1 MRVLKLILEIWY
13 LILPVAVF
21 IGGLIYRK
29 ITHQPFKGGVPPV
42 GVLRDL
48 PSSVT
53 GINKQEENAD
63 ENTQSKGADPD
74 EIEKIGIAGYV
85 LNGTSDVQPAIPFFE
100 KNPE

>member
-1 MRVLKLILEIWY
+1 MGFLKLILEIWY
-13 LILPVAVF
+13 LILLVAVF

-53 GINKQEENAD
+53 GLNKQEENAD
-63 ENTQSKGADPD
+63 ENTLS
-74 EIEKIGIAGYV
+74 
-85 LNGTSDVQPAIPFFE
+85 NRC
-100 KNPE
+100 

>member
-53 GINKQEENAD
+53 GLNKQEENVD
-63 ENTQSKGADPD
+63 ENTQS
-74 EIEKIGIAGYV
+74 ER
-85 LNGTSDVQPAIPFFE
+85 F
-100 KNPE
+100 

>member
-1 MRVLKLILEIWY
+1 MGFLKLILEIWY

-53 GINKQEENAD
+53 GLNKQEEKMD
-63 ENTQSKGADPD
+63 ENTQSKRC
-74 EIEKIGIAGYV
+74 
-85 LNGTSDVQPAIPFFE
+85 
-100 KNPE
+100 

>member
-1 MRVLKLILEIWY
+1 MGVLKLILEIWY
-13 LILPVAVF
+13 LILLVAVF

-53 GINKQEENAD
+53 GLNKQEEKTD
-63 ENTQSKGADPD
+63 ENTQSKRC
-74 EIEKIGIAGYV
+74 
-85 LNGTSDVQPAIPFFE
+85 
-100 KNPE
+100 

>member
-13 LILPVAVF
+13 LILPATVF

-53 GINKQEENAD
+53 GLNKEEEKAD
-63 ENTQSKGADPD
+63 ENTQSKRC
-74 EIEKIGIAGYV
+74 
-85 LNGTSDVQPAIPFFE
+85 
-100 KNPE
+100 

>member
-1 MRVLKLILEIWY
+1 MGFLNLILEIWY
-13 LILPVAVF
+13 LILLVAVF

-53 GINKQEENAD
+53 GLNKEEEKAD
-63 ENTQSKGADPD
+63 ENTQSKR
-74 EIEKIGIAGYV
+74 
-85 LNGTSDVQPAIPFFE
+85 F
-100 KNPE
+100 

>member
-29 ITHQPFKGGVPPV
+29 ITHQPFKGEIPPV

-53 GINKQEENAD
+53 GLNKEEEKAD
-63 ENTQSKGADPD
+63 ENTQSKRC
-74 EIEKIGIAGYV
+74 
-85 LNGTSDVQPAIPFFE
+85 
-100 KNPE
+100 

>member
-1 MRVLKLILEIWY
+1 MGYLKLILEIWY
-13 LILPVAVF
+13 LILLAAVF

-53 GINKQEENAD
+53 GLNKEEEEKAD
-63 ENTQSKGADPD
+63 ENTQSKRC
-74 EIEKIGIAGYV
+74 
-85 LNGTSDVQPAIPFFE
+85 
-100 KNPE
+100 

>member
-1 MRVLKLILEIWY
+1 MGFLKLILEIWY
-13 LILPVAVF
+13 LILLVAVF

-53 GINKQEENAD
+53 GLNKQEEKAD
-63 ENTQSKGADPD
+63 ENTQSRR
-74 EIEKIGIAGYV
+74 Y
-85 LNGTSDVQPAIPFFE
+85 
-100 KNPE
+100 

>member
-1 MRVLKLILEIWY
+1 MGFLKLILEIWY
-13 LILPVAVF
+13 LILLVAVF

-53 GINKQEENAD
+53 GLNKQEEKTD
-63 ENTQSKGADPD
+63 ENTQSRR
-74 EIEKIGIAGYV
+74 Y
-85 LNGTSDVQPAIPFFE
+85 
-100 KNPE
+100 

>member
-13 LILPVAVF
+13 LILPAAVF
-21 IGGLIYRK
+21 LGGLIYRK

-53 GINKQEENAD
+53 GLNKEEEKAD
-63 ENTQSKGADPD
+63 ENTQSKRC
-74 EIEKIGIAGYV
+74 
-85 LNGTSDVQPAIPFFE
+85 
-100 KNPE
+100 

>member
-13 LILPVAVF
+13 LILLAAVF

-29 ITHQPFKGGVPPV
+29 ITHQPFKGEIPPV

-53 GINKQEENAD
+53 GINKQEEKTD
-63 ENTQSKGADPD
+63 ENTQSRR
-74 EIEKIGIAGYV
+74 Y
-85 LNGTSDVQPAIPFFE
+85 
-100 KNPE
+100 

>member
-1 MRVLKLILEIWY
+1 MGVLKLILEIWY
-13 LILPVAVF
+13 LILLAAVF

-53 GINKQEENAD
+53 GLNKQEEKAD
-63 ENTQSKGADPD
+63 KNTQSRR
-74 EIEKIGIAGYV
+74 Y
-85 LNGTSDVQPAIPFFE
+85 
-100 KNPE
+100 

>member
-1 MRVLKLILEIWY
+1 MSAKLHRITRSKGSFCLALEPMGVLKLILEIWY

-29 ITHQPFKGGVPPV
+29 ITHQPFKGEIPPV

-53 GINKQEENAD
+53 GLNKQEEKMD
-63 ENTQSKGADPD
+63 ENTQSKRC
-74 EIEKIGIAGYV
+74 
-85 LNGTSDVQPAIPFFE
+85 
-100 KNPE
+100 

>member
-1 MRVLKLILEIWY
+1 MGILKLILEIWY
-13 LILPVAVF
+13 LILLVAVF

-53 GINKQEENAD
+53 GLNKQEEKAD
-63 ENTQSKGADPD
+63 ENTQSKRC
-74 EIEKIGIAGYV
+74 
-85 LNGTSDVQPAIPFFE
+85 
-100 KNPE
+100 

>member
-1 MRVLKLILEIWY
+1 MGFLKLILEIWY
-13 LILPVAVF
+13 LILLVAVF

-53 GINKQEENAD
+53 GLNKEEEKAD
-63 ENTQSKGADPD
+63 ENTQSKRC
-74 EIEKIGIAGYV
+74 
-85 LNGTSDVQPAIPFFE
+85 
-100 KNPE
+100 

>member
-1 MRVLKLILEIWY
+1 MGFLKLILEIWY
-13 LILPVAVF
+13 LILLVAVF

-53 GINKQEENAD
+53 GLNKQEEKMD
-63 ENTQSKGADPD
+63 ENTQSKRC
-74 EIEKIGIAGYV
+74 
-85 LNGTSDVQPAIPFFE
+85 
-100 KNPE
+100 

>member
-29 ITHQPFKGGVPPV
+29 ITHQPFKGEIPPV

-53 GINKQEENAD
+53 GINKQEEKTD
-63 ENTQSKGADPD
+63 ENTQSRR
-74 EIEKIGIAGYV
+74 Y
-85 LNGTSDVQPAIPFFE
+85 
-100 KNPE
+100 

>member
-1 MRVLKLILEIWY
+1 MGFFFFFLEMWY

-29 ITHQPFKGGVPPV
+29 ITHQPFKGEIPPV

-53 GINKQEENAD
+53 GLNKQEEKTD
-63 ENTQSKGADPD
+63 ENTQSKRC
-74 EIEKIGIAGYV
+74 
-85 LNGTSDVQPAIPFFE
+85 
-100 KNPE
+100 

>member
-1 MRVLKLILEIWY
+1 MGFLKLILEIWY
-13 LILPVAVF
+13 LILLVAVF

-53 GINKQEENAD
+53 GRNKQEENAD
-63 ENTQSKGADPD
+63 ENTQSKRC
-74 EIEKIGIAGYV
+74 
-85 LNGTSDVQPAIPFFE
+85 
-100 KNPE
+100 

>member
-13 LILPVAVF
+13 RILPVAVF

-29 ITHQPFKGGVPPV
+29 ITHQPFKGEIPPV

-53 GINKQEENAD
+53 GLNKQEEKTD
-63 ENTQSKGADPD
+63 ENTQSRR
-74 EIEKIGIAGYV
+74 Y
-85 LNGTSDVQPAIPFFE
+85 
-100 KNPE
+100 

>member
-1 MRVLKLILEIWY
+1 MGFLKLILEIWY
-13 LILPVAVF
+13 LILLVAVL

-53 GINKQEENAD
+53 GLNKQEENAD
-63 ENTQSKGADPD
+63 ENTQSKRC
-74 EIEKIGIAGYV
+74 
-85 LNGTSDVQPAIPFFE
+85 
-100 KNPE
+100 

>member
-1 MRVLKLILEIWY
+1 MGFLKLILEIWY
-13 LILPVAVF
+13 LILLVAVF

-53 GINKQEENAD
+53 GLNKQEEKAD
-63 ENTQSKGADPD
+63 ENTQSKRC
-74 EIEKIGIAGYV
+74 
-85 LNGTSDVQPAIPFFE
+85 
-100 KNPE
+100 

>member
-1 MRVLKLILEIWY
+1 MGVLKLILEIWY
-13 LILPVAVF
+13 LILLVAVF

-53 GINKQEENAD
+53 GLNKEEEKAD
-63 ENTQSKGADPD
+63 ENTQSKRC
-74 EIEKIGIAGYV
+74 
-85 LNGTSDVQPAIPFFE
+85 
-100 KNPE
+100 

>member
-1 MRVLKLILEIWY
+1 MGVLKLILEMWY

-48 PSSVT
+48 PGSVT
-53 GINKQEENAD
+53 GLNKQEENAD
-63 ENTQSKGADPD
+63 ENTQSKRC
-74 EIEKIGIAGYV
+74 
-85 LNGTSDVQPAIPFFE
+85 
-100 KNPE
+100 

>member
-1 MRVLKLILEIWY
+1 MGFLKLILEIWY
-13 LILPVAVF
+13 LILLVAVF

-53 GINKQEENAD
+53 GLNKEEEKAD
-63 ENTQSKGADPD
+63 ENTQSRR
-74 EIEKIGIAGYV
+74 Y
-85 LNGTSDVQPAIPFFE
+85 
-100 KNPE
+100 